1 MAHQIF
7 ARSQDGAH
15 VEAVVDGGTK
25 PNRSLL
31 AFVRGV
37 LSKRYPGIDDEVS
50 APVGTDLESER
61 HRIRR
66 LADVWGVHPILDEQ
80 DLMYQGLE
88 PIRYPALRDWV
99 ERTCSGRAAVR
110 IRQGDSGVE
119 LCWIITD
126 DPNSAEVEATRA
138 LLALRQWPVEIR
150 PAAHRLVGLA
160 KHHDDALTETQVQA
174 KFRELI
180 KVALQRNASDIH
192 LEMREPETASVRF
205 RIDGEM
211 QEIVGDDRPRVTVQ
225 IIRQLGN
232 YLFTRLAKRG
242 SRQFTTTEALNASA
256 QLTVDDQ
263 NVALRFATAPE
274 IRGVDI
280 FIRVWRPDE
289 RPLQL
294 QDLGY
299 RPEQLRM
306 LNEAIRKPY
315 GVIVLSGPTGSGK
328 SSSLT
333 ALLDGFDDS
342 EKRRFKVVSLEEP
355 VERELPHVTHVSVS
369 SLVDHGGWEAL
380 LAGLNRWDS
389 NINVLG
395 EIKDRATAHAIQDL
409 ATAGKLTLTTIH
421 ASNVLSIP
429 ARMADLGVEHEFI
442 HDPNFLVLLVNQRLV
457 PKLCRGCSV
466 PLGEASLAM
475 AHEMDYERLDGEQQ
489 SEGWVD
495 WTERFRALFGGEGGI
510 QLRGRGCAQCNETG
524 VSGRVLV
531 AEVVMVDENSRR
543 FIGELDWDG
552 WRSALE
558 AQGWQSIMGHAMEY
572 IRAGMIDPR
581 DVERIVVRL
590 DERVG

>member
-1 MAHQIF
+1 M
-7 ARSQDGAH
+7 SVPMD
-15 VEAVVDGGTK
+15 
-25 PNRSLL
+25 
-31 AFVRGV
+31 
-37 LSKRYPGIDDEVS
+37 
-50 APVGTDLESER
+50 TDLESER

-88 PIRYPALRDWV
+88 PLKQPALRDWV
-99 ERTCSGRAAVR
+99 ERTCRGRAAVR
-110 IRQGDSGVE
+110 IRQGDEGIE

-126 DPNSAEVEATRA
+126 DPNCAEVEATRA
-138 LLALRQWPVEIR
+138 LLALRKWPVEIR
-150 PAAHRLVGLA
+150 PAARRLVGLA

-174 KFRELI
+174 KFRELLKI
-180 KVALQRNASDIH
+180 ALDRNASDIH

-211 QEIVGDDRPRVTVQ
+211 QEIVGEDRPRVTGQ
-225 IIRQLGN
+225 IVKQLGN

-242 SRQFTTTEALNASA
+242 SRQFSTTEALSASA
-256 QLTVDDQ
+256 QMVVDDQ

-289 RPLQL
+289 RPLHL
-294 QDLGY
+294 RDLGY

-333 ALLDGFDDS
+333 ALLDGFDDW
-342 EKRRFKVVSLEEP
+342 EKKRFKVVSLEEP
-355 VERELPHVTHVSVS
+355 VERELPHVTHVSVNT
-369 SLVDHGGWEAL
+369 LVEHGGWDAL

-395 EIKDRATAHAIQDL
+395 EIKDHATARAIQEL
-409 ATAGKLTLTTIH
+409 ATAGKLTLTTVH

-429 ARMADLGVEHEFI
+429 ARMSELGVANEFI
-442 HDPNFLVLLVNQRLV
+442 RDPNFLVLLVNQRLV
-457 PKLCRGCSV
+457 PKLCRKCCV
-466 PLGEASLAM
+466 PLGEAALGVAR
-475 AHEMDYERLDGEQQ
+475 ETDYEQLVGEQE
-489 SEGWVD
+489 SARWLD
-495 WTERFRALFGGEGGI
+495 WTERFRVLFGGAGGVR
-510 QLRGRGCAQCNETG
+510 LRRGCEDCNETG
-524 VSGRVLV
+524 VDGRVLV
-531 AEVVMVDENSRR
+531 AEAVMVDEESRR
-543 FIGELDWDG
+543 FMAEMDWDG

-558 AQGWQSIMGHAMEY
+558 ARGWQSIRDHAMDY
-572 IRAGMIDPR
+572 ILAGMIDPR

-590 DERVG
+590 DDRVR